1 MKFENNNGRLARI
14 TVMIVAIA
22 LMTTSLAMGTFAKY
36 ATGDNTASSARVA
49 KWGVTLEITGEDDMF
64 VSNYDG
70 TVIAADSA
78 DVVAPGTK
86 NDTGVAFTIA
96 GTPEVKTK
104 ILITITDATGTA
116 APKEVFL
123 NYGTDDPAT
132 AADETVTY
140 YPVKFTLKQT
150 AAASGIL
157 PNGDGV
163 LVNGGTLA
171 DVQAVLASFSGTEY
185 AANTDLGASFQLT
198 WAWAFGNA
206 DNAISGNDIYD
217 TALGDLAAGLTVT
230 QVGGKTINSHCLSID
245 YKIDITIVQ
254 VD

>member
-70 TVIAADSA
+70 TVIAHDSA

-86 NDTGVAFTIA
+86 NDTGVVFTIA
-96 GTPEVKTK
+96 GTPEVRTR
-104 ILITITDATGTA
+104 ILMSITDAGGN
-116 APKEVFL
+116 APKDVYL

-132 AADETVTY
+132 TDVDESVTY
-140 YPVKFTLKQT
+140 YPVKFTLKQIGD
-150 AAASGIL
+150 A
-157 PNGDGV
+157 NGTMGTPDV

-171 DVQAVLASFSGTEY
+171 DVQAVLDAFNGKEY
-185 AANTDLGASFQLT
+185 APNTNLGASFQLT

-230 QVGGKTINSHCLSID
+230 EVGGETINSYCLSID